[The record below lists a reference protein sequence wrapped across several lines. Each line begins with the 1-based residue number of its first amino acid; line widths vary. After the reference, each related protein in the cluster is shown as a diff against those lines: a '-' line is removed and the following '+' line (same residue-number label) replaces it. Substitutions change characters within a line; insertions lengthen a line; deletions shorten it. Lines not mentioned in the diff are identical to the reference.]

1 MEQLGYVALGCVL
14 VLVVLGLRKFSIA
27 LANRVD
33 WSKIRLPKFGWSK
46 VAWTPRTKNSVLLS
60 IAFHTVLALIG
71 ALFIVTKEVEH
82 DAISVEW
89 VKLPRTLRR
98 VKTLEVKPVQPRI
111 IPPRDLATQR
121 VTPTAKPLN
130 VKVAASRSFAA
141 VRDNVDLSVQ
151 PSEANIADIPTAA
164 DIPVKS
170 HEDITLDPNRG
181 EAGRGITR
189 SATAGEGVERGES
202 RGGGGVECHRW
213 SRQRARR
220 IPPVWRIRISRMTNC
235 WLTMSWALFSR
246 VKARISPGTFG

>member
-98 VKTLEVKPVQPRI
+98 VKTPGSQTCPTSNYTASCI
-111 IPPRDLATQR
+111 WPTQR
-121 VTPTAKPLN
+121 VTPTAKP
-130 VKVAASRSFAA
+130 
-141 VRDNVDLSVQ
+141 DQCEGGGEPVDLPLCVITYDLSCRSST
-151 PSEANIADIPTAA
+151 SEANIADIPKRSA

-170 HEDITLDPNRG
+170 HEDITL
-181 EAGRGITR
+181 
-189 SATAGEGVERGES
+189 
-202 RGGGGVECHRW
+202 
-213 SRQRARR
+213 
-220 IPPVWRIRISRMTNC
+220 
-235 WLTMSWALFSR
+235 
-246 VKARISPGTFG
+246 